1 MLINWESHMASLPP
15 TEKERYELLRQK
27 SETFMIPRLEKDALE
42 FEPVDF
48 PAVLMAAAFKAE
60 EKYRIPANEG
70 PIPFELYEK
79 HLDSFKR
86 RFKGSVKVW
95 YPHAALHVL
104 DIQNGRRGHFRLR
117 PKCHYDTTNPAA
129 PVYENVDVI

>member
-1 MLINWESHMASLPP
+1 MLINWDSHMATLPP

-42 FEPVDF
+42 FEPEDF
-48 PAVLMAAAFKAE
+48 PALLMAATFKAE

-70 PIPFELYEK
+70 PVPFDDYEEYV
-79 HLDSFKR
+79 LSFKR
-86 RFKGSVKVW
+86 RFKNRVKVW

-117 PKCHYDTTNPAA
+117 PQGGL
-129 PVYENVDVI
+129 PVLTG

>member
-1 MLINWESHMASLPP
+1 MLINWDSHMATLPP

-42 FEPVDF
+42 FEPEDF
-48 PAVLMAAAFKAE
+48 PALLMAATFKAE

-70 PIPFELYEK
+70 PVPFDDYEEYV
-79 HLDSFKR
+79 LSFKR
-86 RFKGSVKVW
+86 RFKNRVKVW

-117 PKCHYDTTNPAA
+117 PQGGLPILTG
-129 PVYENVDVI
+129 